1 MLESITY
8 YNIGG
13 IPFIVYLG
21 IIAIILFIA
30 AAYTGYK
37 NKPIKIHK
45 GLAIGGIVFAAVHFL
60 LAILAYI

>member
-1 MLESITY
+1 MLGNITY
-8 YNIGG
+8 YNILGL
-13 IPFIVYLG
+13 PFIFYLG
-21 IIAIILFIA
+21 MIAVILFIA

-45 GLAIGGIVFAAVHFL
+45 GLAVGGVIFAVIHVL